1 MNWAPLPQT
10 KYSLAF
16 ARAVASPPS
25 TTASLVVLPRISCV
39 WRATARTAWQAS
51 DKGIDQPLT
60 HGCDRVRDVAFRPQG
75 GILWVGNRRVLQV
88 SGIERR
94 NEVLRGES
102 SPSRRSR
109 IRRPRCT
116 AWRDG
121 GSRATR
127 VLQSDPAPLLA

>member
-1 MNWAPLPQT
+1 MWMRTAVPAILPMLT
-10 KYSLAF
+10 DHDIGTSWCCSLL
-16 ARAVASPPS
+16 SSS

-88 SGIERR
+88 SGTERR
-94 NEVLRGES
+94 NEVLRGE
-102 SPSRRSR
+102 
-109 IRRPRCT
+109 
-116 AWRDG
+116 
-121 GSRATR
+121 
-127 VLQSDPAPLLA
+127 